1 MTLTW
6 SLASGVSPWMFA
18 GFVGIV
24 VVLLALDLGV
34 FHRKAHAP
42 GMRESLAWT
51 AFWIVLALAFAGAVY
66 WLYQDHVGGLG
77 QGVPIVGR
85 PGQIETVR
93 GAEATKIYVT
103 AYLLEKSLSMDNLF
117 VIAMIF
123 ASLGIPP
130 KYQHRVL
137 FWGILGA
144 LITRGLMIGIGA
156 AVVASFAWVV
166 YVFGGLLIVSAIKM
180 MVSEPGSG
188 DPRQHWA
195 VKLAGKVLPISTNI
209 EGQRLLSHEGGRW
222 HGTPLLVA
230 LVVIEATDVMF
241 AVDSIPAVFA
251 LTGDPFIVFT
261 SNIMAILGLRALYF
275 CLASA
280 MTHFR
285 FLKSAVIAVLL
296 FVGVKMC
303 LVHTDW
309 KVPTE
314 VSMGVILGL
323 LALGVIASL
332 ALPKKPA
339 QPAIPRDQAGSDRPG
354 VAEVRESIDTG
365 GR

>member
-1 MTLTW
+1 MTLT
-6 SLASGVSPWMFA
+6 LTLFSGISPWMFA
-18 GFVGIV
+18 GFIGIV
-24 VVLLALDLGV
+24 IMLLALDLGV

-51 AFWIVLALAFAGAVY
+51 TVWIVLGLAFAGAVY
-66 WLYQDHVGGLG
+66 WLYGGHVGGLG
-77 QGVPIVGR
+77 QHVPIVGR
-85 PGQIETVR
+85 PGQTETVL
-93 GAEATKIYVT
+93 GPEATKIYLT
-103 AYLLEKSLSMDNLF
+103 AYLLEKSLSLDNLF

-130 KYQHRVL
+130 AYQHRVL

-144 LITRGLMIGIGA
+144 LVTRGLMIGVGA

-180 MVSEPGSG
+180 IVSEPGSG
-188 DPRQHWA
+188 NPRDHWA
-195 VKLAGKVLPISTNI
+195 VKLAGRVLPISTRI

-261 SNIMAILGLRALYF
+261 SNIMAILGLRSLYF

-285 FLKSAVIAVLL
+285 FLKSSIIAVLL

-303 LVHTDW
+303 LVHTEW

-332 ALPKKPA
+332 VMP
-339 QPAIPRDQAGSDRPG
+339 GRP
-354 VAEVRESIDTG
+354 DTDL
-365 GR
+365 R

>member
-1 MTLTW
+1 MTLTLA
-6 SLASGVSPWMFA
+6 LASGISPWMFA

-24 VVLLALDLGV
+24 IVLLALDLGV
-34 FHRKAHAP
+34 FHRRAHAP

-51 AFWIVLALAFAGAVY
+51 TFWIVLALAFAGAVY
-66 WLYQDHVGGLG
+66 ALYEGHVGGLG
-77 QGVPIVGR
+77 QNVPIVGR
-85 PGQIETVR
+85 PGQTETVL
-93 GAEATKIYVT
+93 GAEATKLYIT

-123 ASLGIPP
+123 ASLRIPAA
-130 KYQHRVL
+130 YQHRVL

-144 LITRGLMIGIGA
+144 LITRGLMIGVGA

-166 YVFGGLLIVSAIKM
+166 YVFGGLLILSAIKM
-180 MVSEPGSG
+180 IFSDPGAG
-188 DPRQHWA
+188 DPRQHWG
-195 VKLAGKVLPISTNI
+195 VKLASRVLPISTNM

-251 LTGDPFIVFT
+251 LTGDPFLVFT
-261 SNIMAILGLRALYF
+261 SNIMAILGLRSLYF

-323 LALGVIASL
+323 LALGVVASL
-332 ALPKKPA
+332 VAPGREAASAGLPQSEAPDT
-339 QPAIPRDQAGSDRPG
+339 PCDRATRPSTRPT
-354 VAEVRESIDTG
+354 AR
-365 GR
+365 

>member
-1 MTLTW
+1 MLTFA
-6 SLASGVSPWMFA
+6 LEVGISPWMFV

-24 VVLLALDLGV
+24 IVLLALDLGV
-34 FHRKAHAP
+34 FHRRAHAP
-42 GMRESLAWT
+42 RMRESLAWT
-51 AFWIVLALAFAGAVY
+51 AFWILLGLAFASVVY
-66 WLYQDHVGGLG
+66 WLYQNHVGGLG
-77 QGVPIVGR
+77 QHVPIVGR
-85 PGQIETVR
+85 PGQTETVL
-93 GAEATKIYVT
+93 GGEATKVYIT
-103 AYLLEKSLSMDNLF
+103 AYLLEKSLSVDNLF

-130 KYQHRVL
+130 AYQHRVL

-144 LITRGLMIGIGA
+144 LITRGLMICVGS

-166 YVFGGLLIVSAIKM
+166 YVFGGLLILSAIKM

-188 DPRQHWA
+188 DPREHWA
-195 VKLAGKVLPISTNI
+195 VRLAGRVLPISASI

-261 SNIMAILGLRALYF
+261 SNIMAILGLRSLYF

-280 MTHFR
+280 MAHFR
-285 FLKSAVIAVLL
+285 FLKGAVITVLL

-314 VSMGVILGL
+314 VSMGVIVGL

-332 ALPKKPA
+332 ALPKRNAEPVF
-339 QPAIPRDQAGSDRPG
+339 PRDQGDPRG
-354 VAEVRESIDTG
+354 
-365 GR
+365 